1 MGLDKKGK
9 MEEKNIG
16 MMVIISGASGAGK
29 DSVMDGFLKDTR
41 VQRLNLKKIVTC
53 TDRPLRPGETDGVQ
67 YHFINNEELQ
77 KMAVDGLL
85 VEPITMSGTAGK
97 ATPKSEIDRLFAGE
111 NLVWRIDPSRASDVA
126 SGDFYRRIYPERAQI
141 LQEHT
146 IVLSI
151 VAPRE
156 EVEKRRMG
164 RDLERYNPTEY
175 AKRDTQEKPYL
186 EILAKKAVLIRNLDG
201 KLDQAI
207 NTAVISV
214 VNLYDK
220 IKT

>member
-1 MGLDKKGK
+1 MDN
-9 MEEKNIG
+9 ESIG

-29 DSVMDGFLKDTR
+29 DSVMDGFLKDLR
-41 VQRLNLKKIVTC
+41 VQKLNLKKIVTC

-67 YHFINNEELQ
+67 YHFINNEELR
-77 KMAVDGLL
+77 KMAADGLL

-97 ATPKSEIDRLFAGE
+97 ATPKSEVDRLFAGE

-126 SGDFYRRIYPERAQI
+126 SGDFYRRIYPEDASV

-146 IVLSI
+146 IVLSV
-151 VAPRE
+151 VAPKE
-156 EVEKRRMG
+156 EVEKRRKG
-164 RDLERYNPTEY
+164 RDLDKYNPTEY
-175 AKRDTQEKPYL
+175 ETRDTQEKPYL
-186 EILAKKAVLIRNLDG
+186 EILANKATSIQNLDG
-201 KLDQAI
+201 RLDQAI
-207 NTAVISV
+207 NDSVTAV